1 MALAEKKISFE
12 IIPGITAGIG
22 AAAYAGIPL
31 THRDDA
37 TSTLF
42 ITGHQCQ
49 TSNDQDWKTIAKLQ
63 STLVF
68 YMASRRLNEI
78 VKGLIEN
85 GKDKTTPIAI
95 IINATLNSQ
104 KIILSSLDNI
114 LEEFDDDFKLTPA
127 IIIIGEVV
135 NNHTAIQD
143 ILKTMPSSNVDP
155 ISDMGF
161 NIWKTN
167 VVDA

>member
-1 MALAEKKISFE
+1 M
-12 IIPGITAGIG
+12 
-22 AAAYAGIPL
+22 
-31 THRDDA
+31 
-37 TSTLF
+37 
-42 ITGHQCQ
+42 
-49 TSNDQDWKTIAKLQ
+49 
-63 STLVF
+63 
-68 YMASRRLNEI
+68 
-78 VKGLIEN
+78 
-85 GKDKTTPIAI
+85 
-95 IINATLNSQ
+95 NSQ